1 MISSNEFK
9 QSMARFASGITVL
22 TWYEDQSIQ
31 GITVSAFSSLSLEPP
46 LVLFCIDHKA
56 YVHPLISARETLC
69 INILSADQ
77 TSLAYQ
83 FAGPD
88 RTNLDQHTQQHPDFS
103 LPTIKDAHANLI
115 VRIRDCHRQGDH
127 DIFIAEVLDTHL
139 PEASEP
145 LFYHDGRIFNL
156 TQS

>member
-1 MISSNEFK
+1 MISANEFK

-22 TWYEDQSIQ
+22 TWYEDTAIQ
-31 GITVSAFSSLSLEPP
+31 GITVSAFSSLSLAPP

-77 TSLAYQ
+77 TQLAYQ

-88 RTNLDQHTQQHPDFS
+88 RTNLEQHTRQHGDYA
-103 LPTIKDAHANLI
+103 LPAIKDAHANLI
-115 VRIRDCHRQGDH
+115 VRIRDTHRQGDH
-127 DIFIAEVLDTHL
+127 DIFVAEVLDTHL
-139 PEASEP
+139 PDTSEP
-145 LFYHDGRIFNL
+145 LLYHDGKIFNL